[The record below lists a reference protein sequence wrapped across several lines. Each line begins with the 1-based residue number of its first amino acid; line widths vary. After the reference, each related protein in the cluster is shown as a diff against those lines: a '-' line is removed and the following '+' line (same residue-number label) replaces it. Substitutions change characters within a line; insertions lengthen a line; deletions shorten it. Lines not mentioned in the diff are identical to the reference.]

1 MQPIL
6 TLIGSG
12 HLARTLGRLWHQHGG
27 IKIQDVLSR
36 TSANAQAACAF
47 IGAGRAVDSYA
58 DLADANIYLIATPD
72 DQIAGACE
80 RLAASRRLKPGTI
93 VFHCSG
99 ALPATILAAAAACG
113 ALTASVHPVRSF
125 ASPEQVAA
133 SFEGTWCGVEGDA
146 GALAVLGPLFTGI
159 GAQLVAIDPVAK
171 TVYHAAAVFAC
182 NYLVTLL
189 DVAVQA
195 YAHAGIPSDVAMK
208 MMEPLVKKTVD
219 QAFAAGTAAALSGP
233 IARGDMATVE
243 KQQMAVTAWDKDK
256 GELYGVLA
264 KETALLAQRKTGMS

>member
-1 MQPIL
+1 MQPTL

-12 HLARTLGRLWHQHGG
+12 HLTRTLGRLWHQQGG

-47 IGAGRAVDSYA
+47 IGGGHAVDAYA
-58 DLADANIYLIATPD
+58 DLASANIYLIATPD

-80 RLAASRRLKPGTI
+80 QLAASGQLKPDVI

-99 ALPATILAAAAACG
+99 ALPATVLAPAAACG

-125 ASPEQVAA
+125 ALPEQVAA
-133 SFEGTWCGVEGDA
+133 TFGGTWCGVEGDA

-159 GAQLVAIDPVAK
+159 GAQLVAVDPAAK

-195 YAHAGIPSDVAMK
+195 YAHAGIPNDIAMK
-208 MMEPLVKKTVD
+208 MMEPLVRKTVD
-219 QAFAAGTAAALSGP
+219 QAFAAGTEAALSGP

-243 KQQMAVTAWDKDK
+243 KQQAAVTAWDKDK
-256 GELYGVLA
+256 GELYAALA
-264 KETALLAQRKTGMS
+264 KETALLAQRKTRMS